1 MQVIV
6 LKYKKAFVTLV
17 EVSKKKKKKKKKI
30 LAEIMNR
37 ETSS

>member
-17 EVSKKKKKKKKKI
+17 EVSKKKKKKKKKM